1 MARNSQPAASLDPSD
16 RANQPFMV
24 MPTTASANA
33 DAVNRIGAT
42 RGRDGVTA
50 PEAIVGGVTGV
61 TGVTFP
67 DSDRVVAT
75 RAATAGTLA
84 FLRCLYARARSA
96 GVLARVGRG

>member
-1 MARNSQPAASLDPSD
+1 
-16 RANQPFMV
+16 MV

-50 PEAIVGGVTGV
+50 PEATVGGGTGV

-67 DSDRVVAT
+67 DSDRVVDTGAT
-75 RAATAGTLA
+75 TAGTLA
-84 FLRCLYARARSA
+84 FLRLRYALARSA
-96 GVLARVGRG
+96 GVLAPLRPGLTEGNDRCSSVVSH